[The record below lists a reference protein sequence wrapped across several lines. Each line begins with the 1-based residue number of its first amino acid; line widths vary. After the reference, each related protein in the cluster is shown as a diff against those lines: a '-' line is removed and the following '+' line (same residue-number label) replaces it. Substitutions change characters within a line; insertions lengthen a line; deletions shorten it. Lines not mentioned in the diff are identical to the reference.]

1 VLIEGAVHH
10 WDENGVEKGREEVVP
25 EVISQVQG
33 YELEFV
39 RAWVDGEFCD
49 TTKVNVGCL
58 ADDVVQTI
66 TYGVGGEGSVD
77 LARVYSVCASIMI

>member
-39 RAWVDGEFCD
+39 RAWVDGKFD
-49 TTKVNVGCL
+49 AKSTGRNLLTML
-58 ADDVVQTI
+58 PR
-66 TYGVGGEGSVD
+66 
-77 LARVYSVCASIMI
+77 L